1 MKTQQCHPLNHAC
14 PPPSRV
20 TGRKMRINKN
30 AASHELCWTEQR
42 IDLSRSVLLF
52 ITPQISLVTSQCK
65 GNDKKWIWMGSFVNI
80 QEIMPKKHNK
90 FLGNENSE
98 LQRQVNRKATCQGS
112 NKGSW
117 CHVHSNYSICKF
129 CWRAELTTKRITS
142 SNAGPPC

>member
-80 QEIMPKKHNK
+80 QEIMPKNHNK

-117 CHVHSNYSICKF
+117 CHVHSICKF

-142 SNAGPPC
+142 SNACPPL